1 MILDLLNPFTVTPE
15 MRVFRARAKK
25 LLGTRYIGESI
36 AFRRM
41 IKAEGTSIVDGATR
55 IFVRLSRRGYL
66 TGAALAIAACV
77 DLIEA
82 EEKEFCAS
90 PLIHPSAVSGR
101 FDAIKGFMKSRGL
114 RFINLQTWEKSC
126 AF

>member
-1 MILDLLNPFTVTPE
+1 MIHSFLNPFTVTPA
-15 MRVFRARAKK
+15 MREFRARVKK
-25 LLGTRYIGESI
+25 LVGTRYAGESV

-41 IKAEGTSIVDGATR
+41 IKAEGRSLVDGATR
-55 IFVRLSRRGYL
+55 IFIRLSRRDYP

-82 EEKEFCAS
+82 EEKQFCAS

-114 RFINLQTWEKSC
+114 RFINLQHGS
-126 AF
+126 AI